1 MGSSLGTLLLHTNT
15 KREFYR
21 CKLCVVS
28 WSLCVRCSCLHPLPF
43 AARLPWMPRVLAGS
57 GFDSRSRCMC
67 GRRTTLQLCSLC
79 YSPLGSRDPAR
90 LEPTSTGAT
99 DRHHCSLDSSKT
111 STPYLVLA
119 SPADPVEDTINIV
132 PGKNHFIYRLVGVHE
147 LPVVDAPTNPS
158 NTKFQSTDS

>member
-1 MGSSLGTLLLHTNT
+1 
-15 KREFYR
+15 
-21 CKLCVVS
+21 
-28 WSLCVRCSCLHPLPF
+28 
-43 AARLPWMPRVLAGS
+43 MPRVLAGS

-147 LPVVDAPTNPS
+147 LSVVNAPTNPS
-158 NTKFQSTDS
+158 NTKFQSTVGSGATAPCVERSRHTIISFRNFVKYILCLRSAVRGGHLIRRS